1 LSSPTAAPFDVHH
14 LFNAVPQLGDLVS
27 QPVQQ
32 QEAGRAL
39 AERNEVLALT
49 ALCSDIEIRLAKW
62 VWSKASPPFRR
73 KHMEKVVANLDAS
86 KVLTK
91 ATIRASKMLGLSG
104 AALARTIGLSE
115 PTVSRLLHG
124 DKLLDPSS
132 KEGELALLLVRV
144 FRSLNALVGTD
155 DQKRLVW
162 MTTHN
167 KALGGVP
174 QQLVQ
179 SAAGLV
185 TTLNYLDGMRAP
197 EYLPELEKMAK
208 DTFGSHE
215 AASAWLRRPH
225 PMLEGDSPVEAAK
238 TSHGTERVKG
248 ILAAIKYG
256 GVA

>member
-1 LSSPTAAPFDVHH
+1 MEQ
-14 LFNAVPQLGDLVS
+14 AVVKP
-27 QPVQQ
+27 
-32 QEAGRAL
+32 EAGM
-39 AERNEVLALT
+39 VL
-49 ALCSDIEIRLAKW
+49 
-62 VWSKASPPFRR
+62 SKATS
-73 KHMEKVVANLDAS
+73 
-86 KVLTK
+86 
-91 ATIRASKMLGLSG
+91 RASRMLGLSG

-144 FRSLNALVGTD
+144 FRSLDALVGTD

-185 TTLNYLDGMRAP
+185 ATLNYLDGMRAP
-197 EYLPELEKMAK
+197 A
-208 DTFGSHE
+208 
-215 AASAWLRRPH
+215 
-225 PMLEGDSPVEAAK
+225 
-238 TSHGTERVKG
+238 
-248 ILAAIKYG
+248 
-256 GVA
+256 